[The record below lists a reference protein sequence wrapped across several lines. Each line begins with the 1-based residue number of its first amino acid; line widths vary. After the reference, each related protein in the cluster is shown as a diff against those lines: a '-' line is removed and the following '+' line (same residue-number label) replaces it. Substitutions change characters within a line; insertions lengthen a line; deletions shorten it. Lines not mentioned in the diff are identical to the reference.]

1 MLGTAI
7 VGCGAI
13 VADLH
18 AHPLRRLENLGGVD
32 VRVLVDRDPGRA
44 SALRRWFPDA
54 RVATSL
60 TAALQPG
67 DIHLT
72 FIATPPSLH
81 RSLTLDALKA
91 GCHVFCEKPLA
102 TTAADARELVRAA
115 DAADR
120 VLAVAHPRRF
130 FPNTLAVRTLIAS
143 GQLGEPLQFV
153 FREGSPYDWSIAT
166 DAAFRRATAG
176 GGVLLDKGVHCLD
189 TLDSL
194 FGTGHVLA
202 SWDDSLHEGV
212 ETNSK
217 VELETSSGRGVV
229 HLSWDQ
235 ALNNGLWIRGPK
247 GEIRMDT
254 TEITRYQQRD
264 PGGSWRRY
272 DCNESWPSDLT
283 PAGGSRKTPYNY
295 YDCGDL
301 EWINLVRSI
310 RGLESP
316 AVDGIVAARVLHQ
329 IENAYRMAQPLD
341 QPWFSSSEQAFWRAR
356 HWHATKAAP
365 QNHPTQ

>member
-18 AHPLRRLENLGGVD
+18 VQPLRRLQHLSAVD
-32 VRVLVDRDPGRA
+32 VRVLVDRDPARA
-44 SALRRWFPDA
+44 LTLRRWFPDA

-60 TAALQPG
+60 TAGLEPG
-67 DIHLT
+67 DIQLA

-81 RSLTLDALKA
+81 RSLALDALQA
-91 GCHVFCEKPLA
+91 GSHVFCEKPLA
-102 TTAADARELVRAA
+102 TRAADAQELARAA
-115 DAADR
+115 DAAGR

-130 FPNTLAVRTLIAS
+130 FPNTAAVRSRIMA
-143 GQLGEPLQFV
+143 GDLGEPLQFV
-153 FREGSPYDWSIAT
+153 LREGSPYEWPIAT
-166 DAAFRRATAG
+166 DAAFRRETAG

-194 FGTGHVLA
+194 FGVGQVLA
-202 SWDDSLHEGV
+202 CWDDSLRGGV

-217 VELETSSGRGVV
+217 VELAYSSARGLV

-235 ALNNGLWIRGPK
+235 ALNNGLWIRGPL
-247 GEIRMDT
+247 GEIRMDSH
-254 TEITRYQQRD
+254 EIDRYHWRSPGTPWQQN
-264 PGGSWRRY
+264 
-272 DCNESWPSDLT
+272 DCHESWPSDLT
-283 PAGGSRKTPYNY
+283 STGGARRTPHNY

-310 RGLESP
+310 HSLESP
-316 AVDGIVAARVLHQ
+316 AVDGIVAARVLQ
-329 IENAYRMAQPLD
+329 EIEDAYRIAQPLD
-341 QPWFSSSEQAFWRAR
+341 QPWLAPSEQAFWRDR
-356 HWHATKAAP
+356 HWHATGGAP
-365 QNHPTQ
+365 QNHLTH